1 MLIVA
6 PKTTYIVQYEKIQK
20 FDASQDRI
28 PHFSWQK
35 VKLNGSNVKS
45 SDIAQRTVL

>member
-6 PKTTYIVQYEKIQK
+6 ENNTNIVQNEKIRK

-35 VKLNGSNVKS
+35 VKLNGSDLTSKVR
-45 SDIAQRTVL
+45 I